1 MAKLIIFEINC
12 LKIVLTFATMKIV
25 VRTFAGLEPLLEQE
39 LISYGGES
47 IKVKRRAIELEGNQ
61 TLMYK
66 INMFSRFAL
75 DVLRPVFYMKI
86 RTTDQLYEQVKMMN
100 WSKYLRPNQ
109 TFVITTIIH
118 SDFFDHSQ
126 FAMLRCKD
134 GIVDHFKEKFDKRP
148 NIDKDQA
155 DVHIVLRISNDHGE
169 ILLNSSGDAL
179 FKRGYRKST
188 GEAPLNEVLAAGI
201 VALSGWD
208 KQKPFIDPMC
218 GSGTLPI
225 EAALMAQNI
234 APCLIRKSYGFQKWA
249 DYDEET
255 YTDLLE
261 IARHKITPSK
271 AVIKGLDKDEVV
283 LKKAIENLPKIEGV
297 KLNIEFIQQDFFT
310 SKKSFDYGLL
320 VFNPPYDKRISLK
333 NADEFYD
340 NIGSTLKHNYEGYD
354 AWIFTSNLSAA
365 KKLGLRPAKKI
376 ELYNGPDE
384 SRLLHYPL
392 YKGSKFG

>member
-1 MAKLIIFEINC
+1 MTC
-12 LKIVLTFATMKIV
+12 PKIVLTFAAMKIV

-39 LISYGGES
+39 LIAYGGEN

-61 TLMYK
+61 TLLYK
-66 INMFSRFAL
+66 INMFSRYAL

-86 RTTDQLYEQVKMMN
+86 HTTDQLYEQVKMMN
-100 WSKYLRPNQ
+100 WSKYIRPNQ

-148 NIDKDQA
+148 NIDKDNP

-169 ILLNSSGDAL
+169 ILLNSSGNAL

-201 VALSGWD
+201 ITLSGWD
-208 KQKPFIDPMC
+208 KTRPFIDPMC

-225 EAALMAQNI
+225 EAALIANNI
-234 APCLIRKSYGFQKWA
+234 APCLIREQYGFQKWA

-255 YTDLLE
+255 YHDLLE

-271 AVIKGLDKDEVV
+271 AVIKGLDKDESV
-283 LKKAIENLPKIEGV
+283 LKKAIDNLPKIEGV
-297 KLNIEFIQQDFFT
+297 KWNVSFEKADFFET
-310 SKKSFDYGLL
+310 KKTFDNGIL
-320 VFNPPYDKRISLK
+320 VFNPPYDKRIGLL
-333 NADEFYD
+333 NAEDFYD
-340 NIGSTLKHNYEGYD
+340 KIGSTLKHGYDGYD
-354 AWIFTSNLSAA
+354 AWLFTANLSAA
-365 KKLGLRPAKKI
+365 KKIGLRPSRKI

-384 SRLLHYPL
+384 ARLFHYAL
-392 YKGSKFG
+392 YKGTKIAH